1 MSIITISRGSYSK
14 GKQVAEALAH
24 ELDYECLSRE
34 VLIEASDQFN
44 IPEIK
49 LIKALH
55 DSPKVLERFNH
66 GQERFLKYFKSSFLS
81 HITKGNIVYHGL
93 AGQFFLQNISHV
105 LKVRIINNMSERVAE
120 EMKREHC
127 PRDAALYNLKKDDE
141 ERRKWS
147 LHLHGKDTWD
157 SRLYDMVLS
166 IDSLTVDDVVE
177 ILVNTV
183 KKKQFQETSKSLAE
197 LKQITFLA
205 NIEAQVSLLS
215 PYTKVK
221 LLSATSIELTNIHGH
236 LQYEKSARQ
245 EFTKTMKEKFN
256 LEEVYFGE
264 HIHPY
269 KGHINP
275 FYNIDTK

>member
-1 MSIITISRGSYSK
+1 MSIVTISRGSYSK
-14 GKQVAEALAH
+14 GKQVAEVLAH

-34 VLIEASDQFN
+34 ILIEASDQFN

-55 DSPKVLERFNH
+55 DSPTVLERFNH
-66 GQERFLKYFKSSFLS
+66 GQERYLKYFKSAFLS
-81 HITKGNIVYHGL
+81 HIAKGNIVYHGL
-93 AGQFFLQNISHV
+93 AGPFFLQNISHV
-105 LKVRIINNMSERVAE
+105 LKVRIISNMSERVAE

-127 PRDAALYNLKKDDE
+127 PRDEALYNLKKDDE
-141 ERRKWS
+141 ERHKWS
-147 LHLHGKDTWD
+147 LQLHGKDTWD

-177 ILVNTV
+177 ILANTV

-205 NIEAQVSLLS
+205 NIEAEVSIDS

-221 LLSATSIELTNIHGH
+221 LLSDTSIELTNIHGH
-236 LQYEKSARQ
+236 LQYDKSARQ
-245 EFTKTMKEKFN
+245 EFTKAMKEKFN
-256 LEEVYFGE
+256 IKEVYFGE
-264 HIHPY
+264 HIQPY

-275 FYNIDTK
+275 FYNIDIT

>member
-34 VLIEASDQFN
+34 ILIEASNQFN

-55 DSPKVLERFNH
+55 DSPSVLERFDH

-81 HITKGNIVYHGL
+81 HIEKGNIVYHGL
-93 AGQFFLQNISHV
+93 AGHFFLQNISHV
-105 LKVRIINNMSERVAE
+105 LKVRIISNMSKRVAE
-120 EMKREHC
+120 EMKREPC
-127 PRDAALYNLKKDDE
+127 LKDEALFNLKKDDE

-147 LHLHGKDTWD
+147 LQLHGKDTWD

-166 IDSLTVDDVVE
+166 VDSLTVDDVIE
-177 ILVNTV
+177 ILVKAV
-183 KKKQFQETSKSLAE
+183 KKKQFEETAKSLAE
-197 LKQITFLA
+197 LKQITLLA
-205 NIEAQVSLLS
+205 NIEAQVSLFS
-215 PYTKVK
+215 PTTKVR
-221 LLSATSIELTNIHGH
+221 LLDDTSIELTNIHGS
-236 LQYEKSARQ
+236 LQYDKSARRDFTQ
-245 EFTKTMKEKFN
+245 EMKEK
-256 LEEVYFGE
+256 LEIKDVYFGE
-264 HIHPY
+264 QTHPY

-275 FYNIDTK
+275 FYNMI

>member
-1 MSIITISRGSYSK
+1 M
-14 GKQVAEALAH
+14 
-24 ELDYECLSRE
+24 
-34 VLIEASDQFN
+34 IEASGQFN

-55 DSPKVLERFNH
+55 DSPTVLERFSH
-66 GQERFLKYFKSSFLS
+66 GQERYLKYFKSSFLS
-81 HITKGNIVYHGL
+81 HIAKGNIVYHGL
-93 AGQFFLQNISHV
+93 AGHFFLQNISHV
-105 LKVRIINNMSERVAE
+105 LKVRIINNMTERVLE

-127 PRDAALYNLKKDDE
+127 PRDEALFNLKKDDE

-147 LHLHGKDTWD
+147 LQLHGKDTWD

-166 IDSLTVDDVVE
+166 IDSLTVNNVVE
-177 ILVNTV
+177 ILVSTV
-183 KKKQFQETSKSLAE
+183 KKKQFQETSKSLAK
-197 LKQITFLA
+197 LKQIALLA
-205 NIEAQVSLLS
+205 NIEAEVSLIS

-221 LLSATSIELTNIHGH
+221 LLSDTSIELNNIHGH
-236 LQYEKSARQ
+236 LQYDKGARQ
-245 EFTKTMKEKFN
+245 EFTEKMKEKFDIK
-256 LEEVYFGE
+256 EVYFGE

>member
-34 VLIEASDQFN
+34 ILIEASNQFN
-44 IPEIK
+44 IPEIR
-49 LIKALH
+49 LVKALH
-55 DSPKVLERFNH
+55 DSPTVLERFNH
-66 GQERFLKYFKSSFLS
+66 GQEGFLKYFKSSFLS
-81 HITKGNIVYHGL
+81 HIAKGDIVYHGL
-93 AGQFFLQNISHV
+93 AGHFFLQNISHV

-127 PRDAALYNLKKDDE
+127 PRDEALFNLKKDDE
-141 ERRKWS
+141 ERRQWS
-147 LHLHGKDTWD
+147 LQLYGKDTWD

-166 IDSLTVDDVVE
+166 IDSLTVDDAVE

-183 KKKQFQETSKSLAE
+183 KKKKFQETSKSLAE
-197 LKQITFLA
+197 LKQMSLLA
-205 NIEAQVSLLS
+205 DIEAQVSLDS

-221 LLSATSIELTNIHGH
+221 LRSGMSIELTNIHGH
-236 LQYEKSARQ
+236 LQYDKSARK
-245 EFTKTMKEKFN
+245 EFTEKMKEKFN
-256 LEEVYFGE
+256 VKEVYFGE
-264 HIHPY
+264 RIHPY

-275 FYNIDTK
+275 FYNLDIN

>member
-34 VLIEASDQFN
+34 ILIEASGQFN

-55 DSPKVLERFNH
+55 DSPTVLERFSH
-66 GQERFLKYFKSSFLS
+66 GQERYLKYFKSSFLS
-81 HITKGNIVYHGL
+81 HIAKGNIVYHGL
-93 AGQFFLQNISHV
+93 AGNFFLQNISHV
-105 LKVRIINNMSERVAE
+105 LKVRIISNMTERVLE

-127 PRDAALYNLKKDDE
+127 PRDEALFNLKKDDE

-147 LHLHGKDTWD
+147 LQLHGKDTWD

-166 IDSLTVDDVVE
+166 IDSLTVNDVVE
-177 ILVNTV
+177 ILVSTV

-197 LKQITFLA
+197 LKQIALLA
-205 NIEAQVSLLS
+205 NIEAEVSLIS

-221 LLSATSIELTNIHGH
+221 LLSDASIELTNIHGH
-236 LQYEKSARQ
+236 LQYDKSARQ
-245 EFTKTMKEKFN
+245 EFTEKMKEKFDIK
-256 LEEVYFGE
+256 EVYFGE

-275 FYNIDTK
+275 FYNIDIK